1 MLKGPETLNSLSLY
15 SSQERQKKC
24 VEWST
29 EQLREWKRGETSYK
43 GGTGGNFTGICA
55 ECRIYRGECVGMQ
68 GSGGPGVGPEGTG
81 VSQVCV
87 SVSNGTINSPSSS
100 IMRPRNHE
108 RSNISLH
115 KVITGPLLA
124 LINLHIHWVLLCALP
139 LLFLPFLCER
149 KKCFISTSPSVSTG
163 HASTALTTDRCF
175 DNTTNNTVYL
185 CGTFKYLK
193 GSSRTQSCEQQAKLS
208 SANIN
213 W

>member
-1 MLKGPETLNSLSLY
+1 MLKGPETLNSCSLY

-29 EQLREWKRGETSYK
+29 EQLRERECVCVGDVLQKRYR
-43 GGTGGNFTGICA
+43 GNFTGICA

-100 IMRPRNHE
+100 IMRPGNHE
-108 RSNISLH
+108 CSNISLH

-139 LLFLPFLCER
+139 FLFLPFLSER
-149 KKCFISTSPSVSTG
+149 KKVFYKHQPLCLNWTCFLRFSHRS
-163 HASTALTTDRCF
+163 L
-175 DNTTNNTVYL
+175 Y
-185 CGTFKYLK
+185 
-193 GSSRTQSCEQQAKLS
+193 
-208 SANIN
+208 
-213 W
+213 